1 MKISRRELFEQT
13 ERQALKPLRAE
24 RYELRRFL
32 SVKVQFNYHVAFG
45 PDRHYYSVPWQYR
58 GKRVTVIYTAT
69 SVEIYHK
76 NVRIAFHKRNY
87 APNGYTTTKEHM
99 PAHHRFYDSWS
110 PERMISWGEAIGVEV
125 RAMVEK
131 VLSDRP
137 YPEQAYR
144 SCLGILNLAKKYGNE
159 RLNRACARALSYGSY
174 SYRSVKTIL
183 EKNMDKIPEET
194 LAAELPLHENIRGGG
209 YFN

>member
-1 MKISRRELFEQT
+1 
-13 ERQALKPLRAE
+13 
-24 RYELRRFL
+24 
-32 SVKVQFNYHVAFG
+32 
-45 PDRHYYSVPWQYR
+45 
-58 GKRVTVIYTAT
+58 
-69 SVEIYHK
+69 
-76 NVRIAFHKRNY
+76 
-87 APNGYTTTKEHM
+87 
-99 PAHHRFYDSWS
+99 
-110 PERMISWGEAIGVEV
+110 MISWGEAIGSEV

-144 SCLGILNLAKKYGNE
+144 SCLGILNLAKKYGKE

-183 EKNMDKIPEET
+183 EKNMDKIQEET